1 MRIAFALPLAATLLT
16 LGVATGFAQTQQQV
30 RLRGSIDEVAGD
42 RLTYVIRDGA
52 TITVLMTPDT
62 RITAVS
68 GTTLSD
74 IKPGAYVGTAAVP
87 DKDGMLR
94 ALEVHIFNEAQRGVG
109 EGHRP
114 FDLAPDSTM
123 TNATVRMD
131 VAPTAQVAQSTAE
144 NDARRILTLNYPGGQ
159 QKVIVPDDAPIV
171 RLEPG
176 ARDLIA
182 AGAKANVTGYK
193 APDGSV
199 TATSIS
205 IGTNGLTPPM

>member
-1 MRIAFALPLAATLLT
+1 MTRIAFALPLAATLLAFAAD
-16 LGVATGFAQTQQQV
+16 GIAQTQQQV
-30 RLRGSIDEVAGD
+30 RLRGSIEEVAGD
-42 RLTYVIRDGA
+42 RLTYMIRDGA

-74 IKPGAYVGTAAVP
+74 IKPGSYVGTAAVP

-94 ALEVHIFNEAQRGVG
+94 ALEVHIFNETQRGVG

-114 FDLAPDSTM
+114 FDLAPGSTM
-123 TNATVRMD
+123 TNATVGLD
-131 VAPTAQVAQSTAE
+131 AAPSAQVAQSTADS
-144 NDARRILTLNYPGGQ
+144 DARRILTLNYPGGQ
-159 QKVIVPDDAPIV
+159 QKVVVPDDAPIV

-182 AGAKANVTGYK
+182 TGAKANVTGYQ

>member
-42 RLTYVIRDGA
+42 KLTYVIRDGA
-52 TITVLMTPDT
+52 TINVLMTPDT

-74 IKPGAYVGTAAVP
+74 IKPGSYVGTAAVP

-114 FDLAPDSTM
+114 FDLAPESTM
-123 TNATVRMD
+123 TNATVGMD